1 MSLTVIIN
9 ITVRVH
15 VYNISKGALWIFL
28 FLRKISDKEKGVF
41 ISEENWFS
49 LLEKVSA

>member
-1 MSLTVIIN
+1 MGFFS
-9 ITVRVH
+9 
-15 VYNISKGALWIFL
+15 

-49 LLEKVSA
+49 LLEKV